1 MPRFKDYDYDQLKM
15 IPVAFD
21 RQILP
26 GTFESA
32 LSVLIDEELD
42 LSIFDHR
49 YGNDDTG
56 RPAYDPAILL
66 KIILLA
72 YSRGITS
79 SRKIEQ
85 LCRENVVFMAL
96 SADSQPHFT
105 TLAAFVSSSHEQIA
119 QLFQQVLL
127 ICDEVGLIGK
137 ELFAIDGCKLP
148 SNASKEW
155 SGTKADLR
163 NKQKKIDH
171 AVRHILKKHRDTDQK
186 ELPDEIRE
194 RERRQVETLRKASRK
209 IKHFLAEYEDK
220 LGANGKPIQSNLTDN
235 DSAKMKTSHGV
246 LQGYNGVAAVDD
258 KHQVVVYAEAFGQ
271 AQEHGLLEPM
281 VEGLRESLMET
292 GTTQEQ
298 LDQAK
303 ITADS
308 GYHNEKA
315 LDYLEDH
322 GLDGYI
328 ADKGFRSRDPRF
340 QTAERHKPKKRLKP
354 KGKFTAADFH
364 CDPKQKTCV
373 CPAGKPMWLKSAK
386 ARIGHHLFM
395 QFQAHQDACDACPL
409 RARCLRRET
418 QRGARQVN
426 IRLGITQQ
434 RKAGVLERMKRKIDS
449 ERGRH
454 IYGHRLG
461 TVEPVFGHITEVI
474 GIKRFSLR
482 GKHKVDGQWKLM
494 TMLHNMLKIYRYGWE
509 YE

>member
-1 MPRFKDYDYDQLKM
+1 MPRFKDYDYDQMKM
-15 IPVAFD
+15 IPVSFD

-32 LSVLIDEELD
+32 LSVLVDEELD

-49 YGNDDTG
+49 YGNDETG

-105 TLAAFVSSSHEQIA
+105 TLAEFISSSPEEIA

-127 ICDEVGLIGK
+127 ICDEAGLIGK

-163 NKQKKIDH
+163 KKQQKIDR
-171 AVRHILKKHRDTDQK
+171 AVRHILKKHRETDRR

-194 RERRQVETLRKASRK
+194 REQHQIQTLRKASRK
-209 IKHFLAEYEDK
+209 IKRFLAEHEDK
-220 LGANGKPIQSNLTDN
+220 LGANGQPVQSNLTDN
-235 DSAKMKTSHGV
+235 DSAKMKTSRGV
-246 LQGYNGVAAVDD
+246 IQGYNGVAAVDG
-258 KHQVVVYAEAFGQ
+258 KYQVVVHAEAFGQ
-271 AQEHGLLEPM
+271 AQEHGLLQPM
-281 VEGLRESLMET
+281 IEGATKNLLET
-292 GTTQEQ
+292 GATKTQ
-298 LDQAK
+298 LKRAK

-315 LDYLEDH
+315 LEYLEENT
-322 GLDGYI
+322 LDGYI

-340 QTAERHKPKKRLKP
+340 QTAERHKSKDRLKP
-354 KGKFTAADFH
+354 KAKFTVEDF
-364 CDPKQKTCV
+364 DYDLKNKTCM

-386 ARIGHHLFM
+386 AQIGHHLFM
-395 QFQAHQDACDACPL
+395 QFQAHQGNCDTCPL
-409 RARCLRRET
+409 RAHCLKRET
-418 QRGARQVN
+418 QTGARQVN
-426 IRLGITQQ
+426 IRLGITPQ
-434 RKAGVLERMKRKIDS
+434 RKTGLIERMKRKIDS

-454 IYGHRLG
+454 IYSQRLG
-461 TVEPVFGHITEVI
+461 TVEPVFGHINDVI
-474 GIKRFSLR
+474 GIRRFSLR
-482 GKHKVDGQWKLM
+482 GKTKVDGQWKLM
-494 TMLHNMLKIYRYGWE
+494 TLLHNMLKIYRYGWD
-509 YE
+509 YA